1 LNVQG
6 AEQVTPPQGFRV
18 TDISPD
24 YFRAMRIQLLKG
36 RVFGAADSAAA
47 QPVVI
52 VNDVLARTLFS
63 DRNPVGQRVSFIPTP
78 TTWMEVVG
86 VVSAVRGDSLEE
98 EPGAE
103 IFLPYLQQPSFS
115 MTFVLRT
122 ETDPH
127 TLAGAVRNVIQQ
139 MDKNQPVMDV
149 ATMDDVIA
157 TSIAPRR
164 FNAMLLGVF
173 ALLALILA
181 AVGIYGVVAY
191 SCSQRTHEF
200 GIRMALGAER
210 RQVLWMVLAAS
221 ARTAL
226 AGAAIG
232 LVAAV
237 GLTRLM
243 SSMLYGISAHD
254 PLTLA
259 AVTFLLFLVALVGA
273 YVPARRAT
281 RVDPSEALRYE

>member
-1 LNVQG
+1 
-6 AEQVTPPQGFRV
+6 
-18 TDISPD
+18 
-24 YFRAMRIQLLKG
+24 
-36 RVFGAADSAAA
+36 
-47 QPVVI
+47 
-52 VNDVLARTLFS
+52 
-63 DRNPVGQRVSFIPTP
+63 
-78 TTWMEVVG
+78 
-86 VVSAVRGDSLEE
+86 
-98 EPGAE
+98 
-103 IFLPYLQQPSFS
+103 

-122 ETDPH
+122 ESDPH

-164 FNAMLLGVF
+164 FNAMLLSIF

-191 SCSQRTHEF
+191 SCSQLTHEF

-210 RQVLWMVLAAS
+210 RQVLRIVLAAS

-226 AGAAIG
+226 GGAALG
-232 LVAAV
+232 LLAAV

-259 AVTFLLFLVALVGA
+259 GVTFLLFLVALVGA

-281 RVDPSEALRYE
+281 RVDPLVALRCE